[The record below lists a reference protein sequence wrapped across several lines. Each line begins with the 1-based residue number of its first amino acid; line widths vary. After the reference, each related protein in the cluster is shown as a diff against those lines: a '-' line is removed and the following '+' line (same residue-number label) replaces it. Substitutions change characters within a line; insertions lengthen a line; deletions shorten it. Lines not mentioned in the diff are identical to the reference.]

1 MGGTFIIGTAETVYD
16 PKLGL
21 IWAVMPLAATLAF
34 IVGKIVI
41 YNSNISHKTVVVKL
55 KLRLC
60 CVSLRGGHF
69 FAEPMRDRKF
79 VTMMDPFHLKYG
91 DRLTG
96 LLSVAPL
103 LSEIVWVTSTLISLG
118 NNLSCRVN
126 VCSEAQPVLRH
137 VNSHTAVFTVVYSW
151 CFLLCFLLF
160 APLLVRC

>member
-16 PKLGL
+16 PRLGL

-34 IVGKIVI
+34 LVGKIVI
-41 YNSNISHKTVVVKL
+41 RNSKTSHKAVVVKS
-55 KLRLC
+55 KLRLR

-118 NNLSCRVN
+118 KNLSCSVN
-126 VCSEAQPVLRH
+126 VTSTVIQRSFHGCPLS
-137 VNSHTAVFTVVYSW
+137 VFPP
-151 CFLLCFLLF
+151 F
-160 APLLVRC
+160 APLLV

>member
-41 YNSNISHKTVVVKL
+41 YNSNISHKAVVMKL

-60 CVSLRGGHF
+60 RVSLQGGRF

-79 VTMMDPFHLKYG
+79 LTMMDPFHLKYG

-103 LSEIVWVTSTLISLG
+103 LSEIVWVTRL
-118 NNLSCRVN
+118 
-126 VCSEAQPVLRH
+126 
-137 VNSHTAVFTVVYSW
+137 
-151 CFLLCFLLF
+151 
-160 APLLVRC
+160 

>member
-1 MGGTFIIGTAETVYD
+1 MGGTFIIGTAEAVYD

-41 YNSNISHKTVVVKL
+41 HDCNTSRTARVFVVVKL

-60 CVSLRGGHF
+60 CVSLRGGYF

-79 VTMMDPFHLKYG
+79 VTMMDPFQLKYG
-91 DRLTG
+91 DQLTG

-118 NNLSCRVN
+118 NNLSCSVN
-126 VCSEAQPVLRH
+126 VQGSTEI
-137 VNSHTAVFTVVYSW
+137 SST
-151 CFLLCFLLF
+151 
-160 APLLVRC
+160 